1 MVRMTTLVIILA
13 VVVVVAA
20 GAFLVFGRKNS
31 GHGLRRRFGPEYE
44 RTVAQHKGDTKAAE
58 QELNERLKRH
68 GSLDARPLTQEA
80 REEYLA
86 RWARV
91 QDRFVD
97 SPQQAVAEADALL
110 AELARD
116 LGFPDG
122 KDFGEQSDALSV
134 HHAEHVHGYRR
145 VHDAKHGE
153 GDTEQLRTALVEARG
168 LFDVLV
174 SNGADRPARRDKHH
188 AEGSGTA

>member
-1 MVRMTTLVIILA
+1 MVTMTTLVIILA

-20 GAFLVFGRKNS
+20 GLFLAFGRTTG

-44 RTVAQHKGDTKAAE
+44 RAVARHDGDTKAAE
-58 QELNERLKRH
+58 QELSERLKRH
-68 GSLDARPLTQEA
+68 RSLDERPLTPEA
-80 REEYLA
+80 RAEYTA

-97 SPQQAVAEADALL
+97 SPQQAVADADALL

-134 HHAEHVHGYRR
+134 HHAEQVDGYRR
-145 VHDAKHGE
+145 VHAARRGE
-153 GDTEQLRTALVEARG
+153 GDTEEMRAALVEARG

-174 SNGADRPARRDKHH
+174 SNGTDGPARRDPHH